1 MWAVCAGQ
9 LAWFIVAVFIAVA
22 VLVVS
27 LHPLSPGLVSL
38 VQFMLTDKKISPG
51 WLEQEM
57 ADSGH
62 VGVTPKLVSRPP
74 PSPPTLHLP
83 SPSIAD
89 PASFKLMI

>member
-51 WLEQEM
+51 WRRRGL
-57 ADSGH
+57 
-62 VGVTPKLVSRPP
+62 
-74 PSPPTLHLP
+74 
-83 SPSIAD
+83 IAENGSHRGET
-89 PASFKLMI
+89 A